1 MLHDI
6 MPSVVMKNATIL
18 SVVMLNGIIPSVIM
32 TNVFILSV
40 VMLNVLAPIDCTE
53 SFHSV
58 NVACSYV
65 DHLHEDHSSL
75 KPHLHGH

>member
-6 MPSVVMKNATIL
+6 MPSVVMTNVVIL
-18 SVVMLNGIIPSVIM
+18 SVVMLNGIIPSV
-32 TNVFILSV
+32 VILSV
-40 VMLNVLAPIDCTE
+40 VMLNVMAPIDCTE

-75 KPHLHGH
+75 KPHLHDH